1 MTATNTFNEH
11 DEFTENVRLR
21 LSNKNMPDNQVAQ
34 MMNIKKVGISHVE
47 SSDSMMCNGYCQAN
61 SIGLNISLIDDHGLY

>member
-21 LSNKNMPDNQVAQ
+21 PSSKNMPEIQAVQ
-34 MMNIKKVGISHVE
+34 MMNIKKVGIPHVE
-47 SSDSMMCNGYCQAN
+47 EATLG
-61 SIGLNISLIDDHGLY
+61 H